1 MTLQTLQPP
10 SCFFP
15 AAPLLGIAAGDGM
28 EGQLPCHQDEHIQSS
43 LSGFLWRLLLVQ
55 KCKCWILRLFQVQ
68 GFLLQDHSH
77 CPPASDLQHL
87 QPCGIMVKCLCGF
100 FGPQVQSS
108 HLYLADACLG
118 CADCERLEEEL
129 HQREDWSH
137 SVRSLESLCRT
148 LRCWISSQSSW
159 VLRGSHRLP
168 FDAILQYFLLYI
180 YNYIC
185 RTIRYVLP
193 SQDVSKRC
201 STTFCI
207 VLIACDLW
215 TVKAASIQSLCW
227 GMGFL

>member
-1 MTLQTLQPP
+1 MLL
-10 SCFFP
+10 SCCPTARHCSWRWHGRPTAMSPRWTHTILVYQASYEDFFLSKS
-15 AAPLLGIAAGDGM
+15 ASA
-28 EGQLPCHQDEHIQSS
+28 EF
-43 LSGFLWRLLLVQ
+43 SGFFKSKDSFYKTIAIVHQ
-55 KCKCWILRLFQVQ
+55 
-68 GFLLQDHSH
+68 LQI
-77 CPPASDLQHL
+77 LQHL

-159 VLRGSHRLP
+159 VLRGSPRLP

-180 YNYIC
+180 YII
-185 RTIRYVLP
+185 TYVGLFDMFCLP
-193 SQDVSKRC
+193 RCFQEMFHDV
-201 STTFCI
+201 F
-207 VLIACDLW
+207 
-215 TVKAASIQSLCW
+215 ASFWLRVISGPWRQRQFKVCAGVW
-227 GMGFL
+227 VFL